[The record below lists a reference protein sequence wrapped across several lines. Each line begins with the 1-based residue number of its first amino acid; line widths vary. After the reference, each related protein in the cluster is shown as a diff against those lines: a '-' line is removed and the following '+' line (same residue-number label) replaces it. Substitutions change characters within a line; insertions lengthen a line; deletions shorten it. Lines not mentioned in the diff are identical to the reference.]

1 MPVSRSALL
10 WRLLAASLVF
20 AVLWQTHAS
29 AEKPPV
35 VAAAASLQLAM
46 RDMAVAFTAK
56 TGRKVEIAFGSSGNF
71 VRQIQQG
78 APYEMFL
85 SADEE
90 FVDILVEAG
99 LTQGRGDLYALGR
112 LALIIPKNSRL
123 KADGTL
129 SDLRAALSDGR
140 LKRFAIANP
149 KHAPYGRRAAEA
161 LRHAALWDEIE
172 ERLVFGENVA
182 QAAQFATS
190 GNADGGIIAHALA
203 LTPSLSQASTF
214 ALIPDDWHTPLRQ
227 RMVLLSGAGEA
238 TATFYNFVMSPE
250 GRAILD
256 RFGFIVPA
264 EGL

>member
-1 MPVSRSALL
+1 MSVSRSALL
-10 WRLLAASLVF
+10 WRLLAASLVIA
-20 AVLWQTHAS
+20 AVWPAHAS
-29 AEKPPV
+29 TEKPPV

-46 RDMAVAFTAK
+46 RDMAAEFAAR
-56 TGRKVEIAFGSSGNF
+56 TGRMVEIAFGSSGNF
-71 VRQIQQG
+71 VRQVQQG

-99 LTQGRGDLYALGR
+99 LTKGRGDLYALGR
-112 LALIIPKNSRL
+112 LAIIVPNNSRL

-129 SDLRAALSDGR
+129 EDLRTALSDGR

-149 KHAPYGRRAAEA
+149 EHAPYGRRAAEA
-161 LRHAALWDEIE
+161 LRHARLWDEIE
-172 ERLVFGENVA
+172 DRLVFGENVA

-190 GNADGGIIAHALA
+190 GNADGGIVAHALA
-203 LTPSLSQASTF
+203 LAPGLAQASTF

-227 RMVLLSGAGEA
+227 RMVLLSGAGE
-238 TATFYNFVMSPE
+238 TATMFYDLVMSPE

-256 RFGFIVPA
+256 RFGFVVPA
-264 EGL
+264 EGT